1 MHDKGIHQKIV
12 EFTNQTIEEQIAF
25 VNSLKRA
32 EPEIVRFS
40 IYKKPKTKQQMFKEI
55 KKEQHKSRNWFRKF
69 ENKKGY

>member
-1 MHDKGIHQKIV
+1 MHGEGIHQKIV

-40 IYKKPKTKQQMFKEI
+40 IYEKPKTKQQI
-55 KKEQHKSRNWFRKF
+55 LKK
-69 ENKKGY
+69 